1 MKFPLAFYPSEKVFC
16 SAIAFYYP
24 GTATTRRGTRRTSDA
39 HRNVNDFCA
48 VVDRVRAAF
57 SSAPPRLV
65 DPVFPLPISVSGGYF
80 PHKSQPVAVIV
91 DAKINVGVR
100 WNPGHLSIQLTNNC
114 LTFTDFSYIFVVH
127 HSSFP
132 TCSPPALLQLQGR
145 GNSFG

>member
-100 WNPGHLSIQLTNNC
+100 WNPGASV
-114 LTFTDFSYIFVVH
+114 D
-127 HSSFP
+127 
-132 TCSPPALLQLQGR
+132 PADK
-145 GNSFG
+145 